1 MRRRLIQSTLAV
13 VLVVIAVFGVSL
25 VIVETR
31 TIGASA
37 QERVDLEALRLASIV
52 DSRILGDEQINA
64 EILEDQ
70 VTDQRYARVAIP
82 GRDPIEVG
90 TKPTGEVIQSKEAV
104 GEEGETV
111 VVEEPRSSITR
122 EVGRTF
128 LIIGAVAL
136 LAVIAAVL
144 LAVRQA
150 NRLASPLTDLA
161 ETAERLGSGDPRPR
175 HKRYG
180 VPELDR
186 VADVLDSSAERIA
199 RMLTAERRLAADASH
214 QLRTPLTALSMRLEE
229 ITLTDDP
236 DTVKEEAT
244 IALGQ
249 VERLTDVVQR
259 LLTNSRDPRTG
270 SAVTFDLD
278 EVINQQL
285 AEWRPAYRSVG
296 RAIVSSGKRHLQAV
310 GTPGAVAQVLAAL
323 IENSL
328 MHGGG
333 TVALRTRVTG
343 NQAVVEVTDEGEES
357 PPSSAPGSSSGPSVA
372 KTRPVSASL
381 WPVIWRRRTADGS
394 KCSRRS
400 RRSSACSCPVRRR
413 SGRQR
418 GRSRRR
424 FDSRS
429 AKNARELPG
438 RTVLRQEGLRRQERF
453 GTGHGLAGRE
463 RTEHPGAVGPE
474 AEQGRDTDAEEL
486 EEVALQ
492 GAVEVEAVRGDVQNA
507 VLDHQADGAE
517 QQEEREFLGAAAL
530 VAVAVGEI
538 AEAYVVGDDRH
549 HRGDHTGPHD
559 LQIRGAADEV
569 EDEKIDPQPQAADH
583 PELGELP
590 CQPVDTLA
598 YHAARRGMCP
608 A

>member
-31 TIGASA
+31 TISNSA
-37 QERVDLEALRLASIV
+37 QERVDSEAVRLASIV
-52 DSRILGDEQINA
+52 DSRLLGEQTVDA
-64 EILEDQ
+64 RVLKEQ
-70 VTDQRYARVAIP
+70 VAGDRYAVIRIP
-82 GRDPIEVG
+82 GEPAIEVG
-90 TKPTGEVIQSKEAV
+90 TKATGDVISATET

-111 VVEEPRSSITR
+111 TVQEPRSSVTR
-122 EVGRTF
+122 EVGRTL

-150 NRLASPLTDLA
+150 NKLASPLTDLA

-180 VPELDR
+180 VQELDR

-229 ITLTDDP
+229 ITLTEDL

-244 IALGQ
+244 IALTQ
-249 VERLTDVVQR
+249 VERLTDVVER

-270 SAVTFDLD
+270 SAVSFELD
-278 EVINQQL
+278 EVIQQQL

-296 RAIVSSGKRHLQAV
+296 RAIVSSGKRHLRAV

-343 NQAVVEVTDEGEES
+343 NQAVIEVTDEG
-357 PPSSAPGSSSGPSVA
+357 PGVPADLGARIFERAISGRNSTGIGLAVA
-372 KTRPVSASL
+372 RDLAE
-381 WPVIWRRRTADGS
+381 ADGGRLEMLQAQPAVFGLFL
-394 KCSRRS
+394 SRT
-400 RRSSACSCPVRRR
+400 PV
-413 SGRQR
+413 Q
-418 GRSRRR
+418 
-424 FDSRS
+424 
-429 AKNARELPG
+429 KP
-438 RTVLRQEGLRRQERF
+438 V
-453 GTGHGLAGRE
+453 
-463 RTEHPGAVGPE
+463 PE
-474 AEQGRDTDAEEL
+474 AEPT
-486 EEVALQ
+486 
-492 GAVEVEAVRGDVQNA
+492 VR
-507 VLDHQADGAE
+507 
-517 QQEEREFLGAAAL
+517 
-530 VAVAVGEI
+530 
-538 AEAYVVGDDRH
+538 
-549 HRGDHTGPHD
+549 
-559 LQIRGAADEV
+559 
-569 EDEKIDPQPQAADH
+569 
-583 PELGELP
+583 
-590 CQPVDTLA
+590 
-598 YHAARRGMCP
+598 
-608 A
+608 

>member
-31 TIGASA
+31 TISSSA
-37 QERVDLEALRLASIV
+37 QERVDSEAVRLASIV
-52 DSRILGDEQINA
+52 DSRLIATGAVTADMLR
-64 EILEDQ
+64 DQ
-70 VTDQRYARVAIP
+70 VPEDRYAVIRVPGERPIAI
-82 GRDPIEVG
+82 GE
-90 TKPTGEVIQSKEAV
+90 KPTGDTISATRK

-111 VVEEPRSSITR
+111 TVEEPRSTVTR
-122 EVGRTF
+122 EVGRTL

-136 LAVIAAVL
+136 LAVIAAIL

-180 VPELDR
+180 VQELDR
-186 VADVLDSSAERIA
+186 VADVLDASAERIA

-244 IALGQ
+244 IALTQ
-249 VERLTDVVQR
+249 VERLTDVVER

-278 EVINQQL
+278 EVIQQQL

-343 NQAVVEVTDEGEES
+343 NQAVIEVTDEG
-357 PPSSAPGSSSGPSVA
+357 PGVPADLGARIFERAISGRNSTGIGLAVA
-372 KTRPVSASL
+372 RDLAE
-381 WPVIWRRRTADGS
+381 ADGGRLEMLQAAPPVFGLFL
-394 KCSRRS
+394 SRT
-400 RRSSACSCPVRRR
+400 PV
-413 SGRQR
+413 
-418 GRSRRR
+418 
-424 FDSRS
+424 
-429 AKNARELPG
+429 KP
-438 RTVLRQEGLRRQERF
+438 
-453 GTGHGLAGRE
+453 AG
-463 RTEHPGAVGPE
+463 
-474 AEQGRDTDAEEL
+474 DAEPT
-486 EEVALQ
+486 
-492 GAVEVEAVRGDVQNA
+492 VR
-507 VLDHQADGAE
+507 
-517 QQEEREFLGAAAL
+517 
-530 VAVAVGEI
+530 
-538 AEAYVVGDDRH
+538 
-549 HRGDHTGPHD
+549 
-559 LQIRGAADEV
+559 
-569 EDEKIDPQPQAADH
+569 
-583 PELGELP
+583 
-590 CQPVDTLA
+590 
-598 YHAARRGMCP
+598 
-608 A
+608 

>member
-31 TIGASA
+31 TITSTA
-37 QERVDLEALRLASIV
+37 QERVDTEAVRLVSIV
-52 DSRILGDEQINA
+52 DSRLLGDETVDAAVLRDQIQG
-64 EILEDQ
+64 D
-70 VTDQRYARVAIP
+70 RYARIRIP
-82 GRDPIEVG
+82 GKPVIEVG
-90 TKPTGEVIQSKEAV
+90 ERPTGDVISASET

-111 VVEEPRSSITR
+111 TVQEPRSSVTR
-122 EVGRTF
+122 EVGRTL

-180 VPELDR
+180 VHELDR
-186 VADVLDSSAERIA
+186 VADVLDSSAERIG

-244 IALGQ
+244 IALTQ
-249 VERLTDVVQR
+249 VERLTDVVER

-278 EVINQQL
+278 EVIQQQL
-285 AEWRPAYRSVG
+285 AEWRPAYRSAG
-296 RAIVSSGKRHLQAV
+296 RAIVSSGKRHLEAV

-343 NQAVVEVTDEGEES
+343 NQAVIEVTDEG
-357 PPSSAPGSSSGPSVA
+357 PGIPADLGARIFERAISGRNSTGIGLAVA
-372 KTRPVSASL
+372 RDLAE
-381 WPVIWRRRTADGS
+381 ADGGRLEMLQT
-394 KCSRRS
+394 KPPVLALFLSRTPPPKKPGQE
-400 RRSSACSCPVRRR
+400 SSTTVR
-413 SGRQR
+413 
-418 GRSRRR
+418 
-424 FDSRS
+424 
-429 AKNARELPG
+429 
-438 RTVLRQEGLRRQERF
+438 
-453 GTGHGLAGRE
+453 
-463 RTEHPGAVGPE
+463 
-474 AEQGRDTDAEEL
+474 
-486 EEVALQ
+486 
-492 GAVEVEAVRGDVQNA
+492 
-507 VLDHQADGAE
+507 
-517 QQEEREFLGAAAL
+517 
-530 VAVAVGEI
+530 
-538 AEAYVVGDDRH
+538 
-549 HRGDHTGPHD
+549 
-559 LQIRGAADEV
+559 
-569 EDEKIDPQPQAADH
+569 
-583 PELGELP
+583 
-590 CQPVDTLA
+590 
-598 YHAARRGMCP
+598 
-608 A
+608 

>member
-31 TIGASA
+31 TITSTA
-37 QERVDLEALRLASIV
+37 QERVDTEAVRLASIV
-52 DSRILGDEQINA
+52 DSRLLGDETVNASVLRDQIQGDRYA
-64 EILEDQ
+64 EI
-70 VTDQRYARVAIP
+70 RIP
-82 GRDPIEVG
+82 GQSLIEVG
-90 TKPTGEVIQSKEAV
+90 SKPTGDVIAATET

-111 VVEEPRSSITR
+111 TVQEPRSSVTR
-122 EVGRTF
+122 EVGRTL

-236 DTVKEEAT
+236 ETVKDEAT
-244 IALGQ
+244 IALAQ
-249 VERLTDVVQR
+249 VERLTDVVER
-259 LLTNSRDPRTG
+259 LLTNSRDPRSG

-278 EVINQQL
+278 EVIQQQL
-285 AEWRPAYRSVG
+285 AEWRPAYRSAG
-296 RAIVSSGKRHLQAV
+296 RAIVTSGKRHLEAV

-343 NQAVVEVTDEGEES
+343 NQSVIEVTDEGPGI
-357 PPSSAPGSSSGPSVA
+357 PPDLGARIFERAISGRNSTGIGLAVA
-372 KTRPVSASL
+372 RDLAE
-381 WPVIWRRRTADGS
+381 ADGGRLEMLQANPPVLALFL
-394 KCSRRS
+394 SRTPPPKKPADS
-400 RRSSACSCPVRRR
+400 GATVR
-413 SGRQR
+413 
-418 GRSRRR
+418 
-424 FDSRS
+424 
-429 AKNARELPG
+429 
-438 RTVLRQEGLRRQERF
+438 
-453 GTGHGLAGRE
+453 
-463 RTEHPGAVGPE
+463 
-474 AEQGRDTDAEEL
+474 
-486 EEVALQ
+486 
-492 GAVEVEAVRGDVQNA
+492 
-507 VLDHQADGAE
+507 
-517 QQEEREFLGAAAL
+517 
-530 VAVAVGEI
+530 
-538 AEAYVVGDDRH
+538 
-549 HRGDHTGPHD
+549 
-559 LQIRGAADEV
+559 
-569 EDEKIDPQPQAADH
+569 
-583 PELGELP
+583 
-590 CQPVDTLA
+590 
-598 YHAARRGMCP
+598 
-608 A
+608 

>member
-31 TIGASA
+31 TITNTA
-37 QERVDLEALRLASIV
+37 QERVDTEAVRLISIV
-52 DSRILGDEQINA
+52 DSRLLGDETVDAKVLRDQIQGDRYA
-64 EILEDQ
+64 EI
-70 VTDQRYARVAIP
+70 RIP
-82 GRDPIEVG
+82 GKPLIEVG
-90 TKPTGEVIQSKEAV
+90 TRPTGEVISARQT
-104 GEEGETV
+104 GEEGETITV
-111 VVEEPRSSITR
+111 QEPRSSVTR
-122 EVGRTF
+122 EVGRTL

-244 IALGQ
+244 IALTQ
-249 VERLTDVVQR
+249 VERLTDVVER
-259 LLTNSRDPRTG
+259 LLTNSRDPRNG

-278 EVINQQL
+278 EVIQQQL
-285 AEWRPAYRSVG
+285 AEWRPAYRSAG

-343 NQAVVEVTDEGEES
+343 NQAVIEVTDEG
-357 PPSSAPGSSSGPSVA
+357 PGIPADLGARIFERAISGRNSTGIGLAVA
-372 KTRPVSASL
+372 RDLAEADGGRLEMLQTNP
-381 WPVIWRRRTADGS
+381 PVIALFLSRTPPTKKPTQDAG
-394 KCSRRS
+394 
-400 RRSSACSCPVRRR
+400 PTVR
-413 SGRQR
+413 
-418 GRSRRR
+418 
-424 FDSRS
+424 
-429 AKNARELPG
+429 
-438 RTVLRQEGLRRQERF
+438 
-453 GTGHGLAGRE
+453 
-463 RTEHPGAVGPE
+463 
-474 AEQGRDTDAEEL
+474 
-486 EEVALQ
+486 
-492 GAVEVEAVRGDVQNA
+492 
-507 VLDHQADGAE
+507 
-517 QQEEREFLGAAAL
+517 
-530 VAVAVGEI
+530 
-538 AEAYVVGDDRH
+538 
-549 HRGDHTGPHD
+549 
-559 LQIRGAADEV
+559 
-569 EDEKIDPQPQAADH
+569 
-583 PELGELP
+583 
-590 CQPVDTLA
+590 
-598 YHAARRGMCP
+598 
-608 A
+608 